1 MYESSPIEFHQ
12 QHAQLREAI
21 ESCPSFLCGDVVVI
35 HQKGTITWGH
45 AADIFDM
52 TRETAVRGNLFLFN
66 NPQNET
72 ATCLQMDAG
81 PINTSLYNM
90 ENRDFIQFL
99 RTHILPI
106 VFNWYESNYG
116 YPALPDTTPLYI
128 TNENFELLD
137 YDDPS
142 A

>member
-66 NPQNET
+66 NPKRNCYLPANGCRADKYFT
-72 ATCLQMDAG
+72 
-81 PINTSLYNM
+81 
-90 ENRDFIQFL
+90 IQ
-99 RTHILPI
+99 
-106 VFNWYESNYG
+106 YG
-116 YPALPDTTPLYI
+116 K
-128 TNENFELLD
+128 
-137 YDDPS
+137 
-142 A
+142 